1 MGAMII
7 MTGRERAPSTQSRR
21 FRLGWWRMGSC
32 WGVLGV
38 LALTACAT
46 VAPVLRDREVG
57 VASWYGE
64 PFHGRLTAN
73 GERYNMY
80 AYTAAHRL
88 YPFGTRLRV
97 TNLENGRSVTVR
109 VNDRGPFVR
118 GRIIDL
124 SLAAATDLGMV
135 SNGTAHVR
143 LERVSAPASIAADEA
158 TYTVQVGAFVEE
170 ASARALER
178 RLNVRYPD
186 VLVSS
191 VRVDGSTYYRV
202 RVGRV
207 ATIADA
213 ERLARRLDGEGF
225 TPFVTRQ
232 DPEPMIR

>member
-1 MGAMII
+1 MKVWAKGVGGA
-7 MTGRERAPSTQSRR
+7 
-21 FRLGWWRMGSC
+21 L
-32 WGVLGV
+32 
-38 LALTACAT
+38 LACAVTACAT
-46 VAPVLRDREVG
+46 VTPTLRDQQVG

-73 GERYNMY
+73 GERYDMY

-97 TNLENGRSVTVR
+97 INLDNGRSVTVR

-135 SNGTAHVR
+135 SNGTARVK
-143 LERVSAPASIAADEA
+143 LERLSVPASIAAKESA
-158 TYTVQVGAFVEE
+158 YTVQVGAFVEE
-170 ASARALER
+170 ASARELER
-178 RLNVRYPD
+178 RLSARYSD

-191 VRVDGSTYYRV
+191 VRVDGETYYRV

-213 ERLARRLDGEGF
+213 ERLAHRLDREGF

-232 DPEPMIR
+232 DPGPPIR

>member
-1 MGAMII
+1 M
-7 MTGRERAPSTQSRR
+7 
-21 FRLGWWRMGSC
+21 
-32 WGVLGV
+32 
-38 LALTACAT
+38 
-46 VAPVLRDREVG
+46 
-57 VASWYGE
+57 
-64 PFHGRLTAN
+64 H
-73 GERYNMY
+73 

-118 GRIIDL
+118 GRVIDL

-135 SNGTAHVR
+135 PNGTARVR
-143 LERVSAPASIAADEA
+143 LDRVSVPASIASEESA
-158 TYTVQVGAFVEE
+158 YTVQIGAFVEA
-170 ASARALER
+170 ASARTLQQQLR
-178 RLNVRYPD
+178 SRYPD

-191 VRVDGSTYYRV
+191 VRVDGATYYRV

-213 ERLARRLDGEGF
+213 EQLARRLDREGF

-232 DPEPMIR
+232 DPEPMVR

>member
-1 MGAMII
+1 M
-7 MTGRERAPSTQSRR
+7 RSRL
-21 FRLGWWRMGSC
+21 FRLGWWRIGPR
-32 WGVLGV
+32 WAVVGALV
-38 LALTACAT
+38 LTACAT
-46 VAPVLRDREVG
+46 VSPVLRDREVG
-57 VASWYGE
+57 MASWYGE
-64 PFHGRLTAN
+64 PFHGRFTAN
-73 GERYNMY
+73 GERYDMH

-135 SNGTAHVR
+135 PNGTARVR
-143 LERVSAPASIAADEA
+143 LERVSVSASMAAEEA
-158 TYTVQVGAFVEE
+158 AYTVQVGAFVEE
-170 ASARALER
+170 TAARALER
-178 RLNVRYPD
+178 RLSARYPD

-191 VRVDGSTYYRV
+191 VRVNGATYYRV

-207 ATIADA
+207 ATITDA
-213 ERLARRLDGEGF
+213 ERLARRLDGDGF

-232 DPEPMIR
+232 DPEPPVQ

>member
-1 MGAMII
+1 MIMLMG
-7 MTGRERAPSTQSRR
+7 RVRAPSTRNRR
-21 FRLGWWRMGSC
+21 FRLRWWRVGSC
-32 WGVLGV
+32 CVVLGAFV
-38 LALTACAT
+38 LTACAT
-46 VAPVLRDREVG
+46 VAPALRDREVG

-73 GERYNMY
+73 GERYDMH

-135 SNGTAHVR
+135 PNGTARVR
-143 LERVSAPASIAADEA
+143 LERMSAPASIAAEEA
-158 TYTVQVGAFVEE
+158 AYTVQIGAFVEE

-178 RLNVRYPD
+178 RLNARYPD

-191 VRVDGSTYYRV
+191 VQVDGLTYYRV

-213 ERLARRLDGEGF
+213 ERLAHRLDSEGF

-232 DPEPMIR
+232 DPEPMVR